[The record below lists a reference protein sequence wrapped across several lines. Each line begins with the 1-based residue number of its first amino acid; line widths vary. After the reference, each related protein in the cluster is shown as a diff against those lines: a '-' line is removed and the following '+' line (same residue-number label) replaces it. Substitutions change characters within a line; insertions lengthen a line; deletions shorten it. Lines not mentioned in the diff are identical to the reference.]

1 VDLRLRL
8 SRDVERPLR
17 EHIDE
22 LAVRGT
28 GLLFILSLTTLFWW
42 WQIDLILEAWLSSLP
57 LGAAEGTV
65 SIYDPH
71 GWMSTRWS
79 MIALLAMIT
88 TLPLA
93 THQLLSF
100 ADDGLLPRERKWL
113 RMVSI
118 GGVGFGLASAAFW
131 WLLGYPMAI
140 ESAGVISNVDEIGI
154 QYDAVLLFEVG
165 IGVSWWIFL
174 TIISIIGL
182 TLARLLTLMV
192 SEPFD
197 PFRIRVH
204 GTLLFLW
211 WLACPSALEGI
222 WLSLSVMMVIIPEMV
237 NQWMPK
243 PALSNNA
250 RAPTPVFDSEGDLHR
265 YMFAMCHCE
274 GACPSVSSK
283 SSPNHLGWVEN
294 QALCLDSD
302 ARDALLDSVV
312 RHRVDHLVISG
323 CDGTPLPME
332 FRQSVTATNCNLTGL
347 GWLDLETT
355 VSQRQTALS
364 DLFGRSED

>member
-1 VDLRLRL
+1 MRLRL

-22 LAVRGT
+22 LAIRGT
-28 GLLFILSLTTLFWW
+28 GLLFILSISTLFWW

-100 ADDGLLPRERKWL
+100 ADEGLLPSERKWL
-113 RMVSI
+113 RTVTI
-118 GGVGFGLASAAFW
+118 GGVGIGLISAAFW
-131 WLLGYPMAI
+131 WLSGYPMTI
-140 ESAGVISNVDEIGI
+140 ESAGMISNVEGIGV

-165 IGVSWWIFL
+165 IGISWWIFL
-174 TIISIIGL
+174 TVLSIIGL
-182 TLARLLTLMV
+182 TLARLLALMV
-192 SEPFD
+192 TEPFD
-197 PFRIRVH
+197 PFRIRIH

-222 WLSLSVMMVIIPEMV
+222 WLTLSIMLIIIPEMV

-243 PALSNNA
+243 PVLSNNA
-250 RAPTPVFDSEGDLHR
+250 RAPSSVFDSEGDLRRH
-265 YMFAMCHCE
+265 MFAMCHCE
-274 GACPSVSSK
+274 GACPSITAK
-283 SSPNHLGWVEN
+283 SSPSHLGWVEN
-294 QALCLDSD
+294 EALCLDSD
-302 ARDALLDSVV
+302 ARDALLDAVV
-312 RHRVDHLVISG
+312 RHRVNNLVISG

-332 FRQSVTATNCNLTGL
+332 FRQSIASTNCNLSGL
-347 GWLDLETT
+347 GWLDLKTT
-355 VSQRQTALS
+355 VSERQSSLS
-364 DLFGRSED
+364 ELFMKSKD

>member
-1 VDLRLRL
+1 MRLRL

-22 LAVRGT
+22 LAIRGT
-28 GLLFILSLTTLFWW
+28 GLLFILSMSALFWW

-100 ADDGLLPRERKWL
+100 ADEGLLPSERKWL
-113 RMVSI
+113 RTVTI
-118 GGVGFGLASAAFW
+118 GGVGIGLISAAFW
-131 WLLGYPMAI
+131 WLLGYPMTI
-140 ESAGVISNVDEIGI
+140 ESAGMISNVDGIGI

-165 IGVSWWIFL
+165 IGISWWIFL
-174 TIISIIGL
+174 TVLSIICL
-182 TLARLLTLMV
+182 TLARLLALMMT
-192 SEPFD
+192 EPFD
-197 PFRIRVH
+197 PFRIRIH
-204 GTLLFLW
+204 GSLLFLW

-222 WLSLSVMMVIIPEMV
+222 WLTLSIMLVIIPEMV

-243 PALSNNA
+243 PVLSNNA
-250 RAPTPVFDSEGDLHR
+250 RAPSSVFDSEGDLRRH
-265 YMFAMCHCE
+265 MFAMCHCE
-274 GACPSVSSK
+274 GACPSITAK
-283 SSPNHLGWVEN
+283 SSPSHLGWVEN

-302 ARDALLDSVV
+302 ARDALLDAVV
-312 RHRVDHLVISG
+312 RHRVNNLIISG

-332 FRQSVTATNCNLTGL
+332 FRQSIASTNCNLSGL
-347 GWLDLETT
+347 GWLDLKTT
-355 VSQRQTALS
+355 DSERQSSLS
-364 DLFGRSED
+364 DLFVKSKD